1 MNKPDVLLVF
11 SGKRKSGKDFVT
23 DILQERFGS
32 ALCEIL
38 RLSGPLKE
46 QYAKENNLEYSRLLD
61 ATEYKEE
68 HRAKMIAWG
77 EEQRRRDPSYFCCLA
92 IESAS
97 SNHRVWII
105 SDARRRTDVK
115 FFKETFPR
123 QTLTVRVFAE
133 ESVRA
138 ARGFVFTKGIDDA
151 ESECALDEGVTWDF
165 IINNGSD
172 KAQLEP
178 QLEKLINCIHTK
190 LFTKS

>member
-1 MNKPDVLLVF
+1 M
-11 SGKRKSGKDFVT
+11 
-23 DILQERFGS
+23 
-32 ALCEIL
+32 
-38 RLSGPLKE
+38 
-46 QYAKENNLEYSRLLD
+46 EYSRLLD

-138 ARGFVFTKGIDDA
+138 ARGFVFTKGLFEIGSHNFYIDHTLTRAANSPRFVLKLPFNYFLIIKSTFWKKNYIEITGVSCQRKRMLANID
-151 ESECALDEGVTWDF
+151 SSALLD
-165 IINNGSD
+165 
-172 KAQLEP
+172 
-178 QLEKLINCIHTK
+178 
-190 LFTKS
+190 